1 MSTFFTSSRGSP
13 ATIAARQRATY
24 GQSPNL
30 TGLLTPLT
38 RPAGDNDGAALDA
51 LPSLGEAL
59 LAHEQGQDDDEGRV
73 QVLEG
78 SSSELDPSRTGVD
91 WTEAP
96 ERPRRSRASPSATSA
111 ADLETIER
119 GRWRPD
125 MTREERV
132 ARRDWLA
139 EERRGRPGLR
149 IMLVTENFL
158 PKVDGVTRTLAKL
171 LEHLERE
178 GHECMVL
185 GPETGMSH
193 YASHP
198 LVGTAGIPLVIYP
211 GLKLNFLRPRFLS
224 RIHDFQPDVVHFVDP
239 VWLGGQTMKAMEKGW
254 AGSAWDRRKGYEPID
269 ELEGATVA
277 SYHT

>member
-1 MSTFFTSSRGSP
+1 MSKSNFFTSSRGSP
-13 ATIAARQRATY
+13 DTVAARQRATY

-38 RPAGDNDGAALDA
+38 RPAAGSTDGDRAALDA

-59 LAHEQGQDDDEGRV
+59 LAHDEGYASP
-73 QVLEG
+73 G
-78 SSSELDPSRTGVD
+78 SLRTDDPSRTGAD

-96 ERPRRSRASPSATSA
+96 EQLPHLHTSRIEAAEHDA
-111 ADLETIER
+111 ADK

-125 MTREERV
+125 MSREERI

-139 EERRGRPGLR
+139 EEGRGRPGLR

-224 RIHDFQPDVVHFVDP
+224 RIQDFQPDVVHFVDP
-239 VWLGGQTMKAMEKGW
+239 VWLGGQTMKAMEMGW